1 MEWTRLCGSVTSND
15 QKRQW
20 PMQGQ
25 QQQQQQ
31 EQKHRQLS
39 LILFIFCIPCK
50 GSSPTKRVDSE
61 EWKLSWIQ
69 LEFKWWFIV
78 GGFSF
83 VAPGKIISKSPVR
96 RLYFNINLLWIYLI
110 FAVDISSP
118 NAANLSQLVALGGS
132 FWVRQKTRHR
142 STLMW
147 QPMYST
153 AAW

>member
-50 GSSPTKRVDSE
+50 GSSPTKRV